1 LADLVAQGYLTLKVE
16 GKQYLLGPQVLGL
29 ARHCIAGLD
38 LVQIGRPIVNE
49 LVVQAGESAEIAMRR
64 GDEVIIVYRE
74 VSSCSLSSCMQIG
87 DRAPL
92 CAIAAGKAILAHLTP
107 EEIDAYLSSGQFL
120 SLTKKTVADPY
131 SREEHSE
138 GIVAMAL
145 AVFGFEGPP
154 GNGGMRKRHFQL
166 HWLTDGGNGCQR

>member
-38 LVQIGRPIVNE
+38 LVQIGHPIVNE

-131 SREEHSE
+131 SPRR
-138 GIVAMAL
+138 A
-145 AVFGFEGPP
+145 
-154 GNGGMRKRHFQL
+154 Q
-166 HWLTDGGNGCQR
+166 